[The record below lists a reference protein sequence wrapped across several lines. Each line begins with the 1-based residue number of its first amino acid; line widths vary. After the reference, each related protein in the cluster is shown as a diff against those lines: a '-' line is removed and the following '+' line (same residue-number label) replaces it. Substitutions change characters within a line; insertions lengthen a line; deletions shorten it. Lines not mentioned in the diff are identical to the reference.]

1 MCVRDSSSSLSVC
14 EDAKRDFRCSSKIS
28 SSDIPAVLGM
38 SSKFQILTD
47 SIIVVC

>member
-1 MCVRDSSSSLSVC
+1 MRDSSSSLSVC
-14 EDAKRDFRCSSKIS
+14 EDAKRDFGCSSKIS

-47 SIIVVC
+47 SIIVVS